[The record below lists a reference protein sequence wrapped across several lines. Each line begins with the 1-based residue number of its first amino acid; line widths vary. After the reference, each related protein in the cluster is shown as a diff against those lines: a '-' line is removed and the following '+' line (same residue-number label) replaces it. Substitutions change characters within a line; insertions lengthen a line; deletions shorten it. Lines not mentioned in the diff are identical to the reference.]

1 VPPSQHRSDQEIA
14 ESAAWALRWN
24 AGVPEDAVQ
33 LTVDGG
39 WVTLYGSVAWHFER
53 LAAERAIRD
62 LIGVRGITNLIT
74 LPQRPGVSDIT
85 TTLADSFKRSALVDA
100 RHLAIDEHDG
110 RVVLR
115 GTARSWNE
123 RSEAE
128 RIAWTIPG
136 VSVVDN
142 HVVIGSEAPP
152 GEWGVVLDRIER
164 SGVLPA
170 GVSAAEAAA
179 ATLCALSLRVS
190 ADEVRQ
196 LARFLPGDVSR
207 LLRPCARHREAPTEV
222 FDRKEFLRRV
232 GEHLVVSEQES
243 ERLTR
248 AVFEAVRMWLPGRD
262 LREVAIQLPDD
273 LRDLWHA
280 VPVG

>member
-1 VPPSQHRSDQEIA
+1 
-14 ESAAWALRWN
+14 LRWN
-24 AGVPEDAVQ
+24 AAVPEEAVQ
-33 LTVDGG
+33 ITVDGG
-39 WVTLYGSVAWHFER
+39 WVTLYGSVAWQFER
-53 LAAERAIRD
+53 LAAEGAIRD

-74 LPQRPGVSDIT
+74 VPRRPGVSDIK
-85 TTLADSFKRSALVDA
+85 TTLADSLRRSAVVDP
-100 RHLAIDEHDG
+100 RHIAIDEQDG
-110 RVVLR
+110 RVILQ
-115 GTARSWNE
+115 GTARSWGE

-128 RIAWTIPG
+128 RIAWTVPG

-142 HVVIGSEAPP
+142 HIAIGSEATS
-152 GEWGVVLDRIER
+152 GEWGLVLDHIER
-164 SGVLPA
+164 SGALPT
-170 GVSAAEAAA
+170 GVSAVEAAA

-190 ADEVRQ
+190 ADEVRE
-196 LARFLPGDVSR
+196 LTRLLPGDVSR

-273 LRDLWHA
+273 LRDLWHT